1 MEPME
6 VVPKVERKTITKVE
20 LNDRAIEKL
29 KVADFVFMYI
39 TKDGSTKTRDRITLP
54 LKTDKKTSL
63 KGLKLTIHRS
73 TGSKIF
79 MDKAKVYFAI
89 KFCLFPFV
97 SLMID

>member
-1 MEPME
+1 MNSTK

-39 TKDGSTKTRDRITLP
+39 AKDGSTKTRDRITLP

-63 KGLKLTIHRS
+63 KGLKFTLYRS
-73 TGSKIF
+73 IGSKIKKIF
-79 MDKAKVYFAI
+79 NLDN
-89 KFCLFPFV
+89 KFSFF
-97 SLMID
+97 